1 MAGKASSMVV
11 LWGSIGIGRI
21 GVMVAIDML
30 VARAL

>member
-11 LWGSIGIGRI
+11 LWGGIGIGGI
-21 GVMVAIDML
+21 GVMLAIHML